1 MHRHAAPPR
10 PAEVSGRAL
19 ALLVALAAALVAAFV
34 VAPRTLAAIGPGED
48 FPDQRSLLD
57 AVREAFVAYWSTGDR
72 DFSPGLEG
80 VVDYWVRYHVA
91 KGVIAGL
98 LLVALVA
105 LGVLLWK
112 GFAMAGGTG
121 AVRRAALAAAG
132 VLVTTAAL
140 FSLAVVMANI
150 QGAVAPF
157 SSLMSML
164 PVGETDGGLADTL
177 GQVRQQLADS
187 PSAGGDRTAPV
198 LDVMIS
204 DFSRY
209 HAAMAVIAAIV
220 AAVLIGLSV
229 VMWKWRA
236 STESSAR
243 GTRRMLRPVAVL
255 SAAVSLG
262 VIVVGVAN
270 TTTAADPEP
279 ALLAFFDGGF
289 V

>member
-1 MHRHAAPPR
+1 MHRYAAPPR
-10 PAEVSGRAL
+10 PAGVSGRAL
-19 ALLVALAAALVAAFV
+19 ALLVALAAALVVAFV
-34 VAPRTLAAIGPGED
+34 VAPRTLAAIGPGEG
-48 FPDQRSLLD
+48 FSDQRSLID
-57 AVREAFVAYWSTGDR
+57 AVRETFVAYWSTGDR

-91 KGVIAGL
+91 KGVIAAI
-98 LLVALVA
+98 LLVALVV

-112 GFAMAGGTG
+112 AFAMAGGTG
-121 AVRRAALAAAG
+121 AVRRAALAAGG
-132 VLVTTAAL
+132 VLVTMLAL
-140 FSLAVVMANI
+140 FSMVVVMANV

-164 PVGETDGGLADTL
+164 PVGETDGELADAL

-187 PSAGGDRTAPV
+187 PSAVGDRTPPA

-209 HAAMAVIAAIV
+209 HAVMAVIAAMV

-229 VMWKWRA
+229 VLWKWCA

-243 GTRRMLRPVAVL
+243 GARRMLGSFAVL
-255 SAAVSLG
+255 SAVVSLG
-262 VIVVGVAN
+262 MIVVGLAN
-270 TTTAADPEP
+270 TTTAADPTP
-279 ALLAFFDGGF
+279 ALLAFFGGGF

>member
-1 MHRHAAPPR
+1 MHRYAAPPR
-10 PAEVSGRAL
+10 PAGVSGRVL

-34 VAPRTLAAIGPGED
+34 VAPRTLAAIGPGEG
-48 FPDQRSLLD
+48 FSDQSSLLD
-57 AVREAFVAYWSTGDR
+57 AVRETFVAYWSTGDR
-72 DFSPGLEG
+72 DFSPGMEG

-91 KGVIAGL
+91 KGAIAAI
-98 LLVALVA
+98 LLVALVV

-112 GFAMAGGTG
+112 SFANSGGTG
-121 AVRRAALAAAG
+121 AVRRAALAAGG
-132 VLVTTAAL
+132 VLVTMLAL
-140 FSLAVVMANI
+140 FSLVVVMANV

-164 PVGETDGGLADTL
+164 PVGETDGELADTL
-177 GQVRQQLADS
+177 GQVRQQLADP
-187 PSAGGDRTAPV
+187 PSAGGDRIPPA

-209 HAAMAVIAAIV
+209 HAVMAVIAAMV
-220 AAVLIGLSV
+220 AAVLVGLSV
-229 VMWKWRA
+229 VLWKWFA

-243 GTRRMLRPVAVL
+243 ETRRMLGSCAVL
-255 SAAVSLG
+255 SAVVSLG
-262 VIVVGVAN
+262 MIVVGLAN
-270 TTTAADPEP
+270 TTTAADPTP

>member
-1 MHRHAAPPR
+1 MSK
-10 PAEVSGRAL
+10 VSGRTL

-34 VAPRTLAAIGPGED
+34 VAPRTLAAIGPGVG
-48 FPDQRSLLD
+48 FSDQSSLLD
-57 AVREAFVAYWSTGDR
+57 AVRETFVAYWSTGDR
-72 DFSPGLEG
+72 EFSPGLEG

-91 KGVIAGL
+91 KGAIAAI
-98 LLVALVA
+98 LLVALVV
-105 LGVLLWK
+105 LGALLWK
-112 GFAMAGGTG
+112 AFAMAGGTG
-121 AVRRAALAAAG
+121 AVRRAALAAGGA
-132 VLVTTAAL
+132 LVTVLAL
-140 FSLAVVMANI
+140 FSLAVVMANV
-150 QGAVAPF
+150 QGAVVPF

-164 PVGETDGGLADTL
+164 PVGETDGELADAL

-187 PSAGGDRTAPV
+187 PNAGGDRTPPA

-209 HAAMAVIAAIV
+209 HAVMAVIAAMV

-229 VMWKWRA
+229 VLWKWCA

-243 GTRRMLRPVAVL
+243 GTRRMLGSFAVL

-262 VIVVGVAN
+262 MIVVGLAN
-270 TTTAADPEP
+270 TTTAADPTP